1 MAFNYMIMALVKI
14 LSHLET
20 SYFFFFLLLVFS
32 EIFNRTYNEDYTL
45 YTIYLFSLYSI
56 LLQIT
61 KNISIAIS
69 CRYSS

>member
-20 SYFFFFLLLVFS
+20 SSFFFFLLLVFS